1 MTKAK
6 KTKRSAAPK
15 VTPNRTLKKLF
26 QVMTPVQA
34 RQLVKL
40 AGTSVPHLRHVAAGR
55 RNMSAELAQK
65 LATASQK
72 MPKPLLLNQVELCHA
87 CKICPIRQKPRR
99 HI

>member
-6 KTKRSAAPK
+6 KTKRAPK
-15 VTPNRTLKKLF
+15 VSPNRTLKKLF
-26 QVMTPVQA
+26 QVMTPAQA

-65 LATASQK
+65 LATASQR
-72 MPKPLLLNQVELCHA
+72 MPKPMLLNQVDLCNA
-87 CKICPIRQKPRR
+87 CKICPIRMKPRLKL
-99 HI
+99 